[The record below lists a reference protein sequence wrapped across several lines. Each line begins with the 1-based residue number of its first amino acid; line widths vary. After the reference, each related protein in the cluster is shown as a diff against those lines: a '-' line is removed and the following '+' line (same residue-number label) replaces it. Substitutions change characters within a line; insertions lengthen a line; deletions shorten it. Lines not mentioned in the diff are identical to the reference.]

1 MKNCNDLYIRRMY
14 ETQLL
19 FLFENMNMKLLNDVD
34 DRRVDYARLKRK
46 NNFNNLFKFDE
57 IY

>member
-1 MKNCNDLYIRRMY
+1 MY

-19 FLFENMNMKLLNDVD
+19 FLFENMNMKLLNDVE

>member
-1 MKNCNDLYIRRMY
+1 MY

-19 FLFENMNMKLLNDVD
+19 FLFENMNMKQLNDVD
-34 DRRVDYARLKRK
+34 DRRVDYARFKRK